1 MGKWYMARGYPS
13 LDLFNHNTTT
23 NKDAKFKFINP
34 TPLEITNETLREH
47 PAFAFDMTP
56 DVEEGDILIFPCWM
70 LHCVEEQKTD
80 GPRIT
85 AAGNFYEV
93 LKEK

>member
-1 MGKWYMARGYPS
+1 MARGYPS

-47 PAFAFDMTP
+47 PMYCHCFKGLPLYVD
-56 DVEEGDILIFPCWM
+56 GQKIQKRLIE
-70 LHCVEEQKTD
+70 VSARTV
-80 GPRIT
+80 PR
-85 AAGNFYEV
+85 
-93 LKEK
+93 